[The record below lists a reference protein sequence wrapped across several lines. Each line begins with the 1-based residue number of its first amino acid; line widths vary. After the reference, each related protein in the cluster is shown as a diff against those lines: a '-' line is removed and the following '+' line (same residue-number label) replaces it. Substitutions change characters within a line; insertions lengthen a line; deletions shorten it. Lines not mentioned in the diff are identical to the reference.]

1 MFYGILFVNR
11 ENSIQRTRETELETN
26 RMADTS
32 SSSTPCSDKDE
43 LSDAAVRSLE
53 ESLEDLNF
61 RDKEE
66 LTPIVT
72 QFKTIVFSQHENSVK
87 VIKEHQYLLNTV
99 LLMKQQIKQENDKLR
114 DELKNLLVLDPN
126 EMTFVYSSSGNFYIK
141 QASHTIRKRH
151 ETRLSNNL
159 RKLQCLET
167 KLSYL
172 ELIVLQE
179 KAVCRS
185 RANDCTS

>member
-1 MFYGILFVNR
+1 MAEATGSPTPFADKGD
-11 ENSIQRTRETELETN
+11 ETSLVSE
-26 RMADTS
+26 
-32 SSSTPCSDKDE
+32 
-43 LSDAAVRSLE
+43 VRSLE

-61 RDKEE
+61 REKEE

-99 LLMKQQIKQENDKLR
+99 LLMKEQIKNENDKLKA
-114 DELKNLLVLDPN
+114 ELKNLLVRDPN
-126 EMTFVYSSSGNFYIK
+126 GMKYVYSSSGNFYIK
-141 QASHTIRKRH
+141 QTSHTVRKQH

-172 ELIVLQE
+172 ELQVLQE

-185 RANDCTS
+185 RANGGTS

>member
-1 MFYGILFVNR
+1 
-11 ENSIQRTRETELETN
+11 
-26 RMADTS
+26 MAEAS
-32 SSSTPCSDKDE
+32 SSSTLCSDKGDE
-43 LSDAAVRSLE
+43 ISLASEVRSLE

-99 LLMKQQIKQENDKLR
+99 LLMKEQIKNENDKLR

-126 EMTFVYSSSGNFYIK
+126 EMTFVYSSSGSFYIK

-185 RANDCTS
+185 RANGCTANSS